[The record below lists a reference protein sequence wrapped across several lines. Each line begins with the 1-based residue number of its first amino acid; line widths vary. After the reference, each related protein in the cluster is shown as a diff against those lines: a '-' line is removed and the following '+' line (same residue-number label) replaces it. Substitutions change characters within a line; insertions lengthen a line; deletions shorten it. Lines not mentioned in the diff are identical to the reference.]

1 MDVPTLVQAVNGSKG
16 LVPADQPLSSF
27 LTRLMSLADTVVRPS
42 SRRVRVDGLCSSRC
56 RRLAFWR
63 RIFPVPVRR
72 NRFEAPLWVLALG
85 MFPLLL
91 VLSRT
96 GWYWLVLVG
105 GRSVGG
111 RVGVGRRIGIRCRAG
126 LWSFRV
132 ARPGAGLRA
141 AVRCQHHRHVAAV
154 LLGGRFDESVVGDVR
169 TQALQQSVAQFGPR
183 LLTSAKHDG
192 DLDLRSRLQEADY
205 VALLGLVVVIVDFWS
220 QLLFFDDGLLLV
232 PAGFARL
239 LRRLVFELAVV
250 HDFAD
255 RRSGVRGNFDEV
267 EIGVRGDAQCVL
279 DAHYA
284 YLLSPG
290 ADQSDFRSADALVD
304 AGLSADGASLV
315 GLLWFSNS
323 GLSGGK
329 PHQQQKSPAQAGPN
343 ADRSRLGTM
352 PAARAARGTGIHD
365 ARDRTAQP

>member
-1 MDVPTLVQAVNGSKG
+1 MVLNGR
-16 LVPADQPLSSF
+16 VPAGQPFSSL
-27 LTRLMSLADTVVRPS
+27 LTRLVSLADTVVRPS

-72 NRFEAPLWVLALG
+72 NRFDDPLWVLALG
-85 MFPLLL
+85 MFPLLS
-91 VLSRT
+91 VLSALQY
-96 GWYWLVLVG
+96 GLGLVG
-105 GRSVGG
+105 VRSVG
-111 RVGVGRRIGIRCRAG
+111 RRAGVGRRIGIGCLAASR
-126 LWSFRV
+126 SFGV
-132 ARPGAGLRA
+132 PRPGAGLRA
-141 AVRCQHHRHVAAV
+141 AVRRQHHRHVAAV

-169 TQALQQSVAQFGPR
+169 AQALQQSVAQLGPR

-205 VALLGLVVVIVDFWS
+205 VALLGLVIVIVDLWP

-232 PAGFARL
+232 AAGFARL

-250 HDFAD
+250 HDLAD
-255 RRSGVRGNFDEV
+255 RRPGVRGNFNEV

-284 YLLSPG
+284 YLLPPW
-290 ADQSDFRSADALVD
+290 ADQPDFRYADALVD

-315 GLLWFSNS
+315 GVISFEWRPQRWKTTPSAK
-323 GLSGGK
+323 K
-329 PHQQQKSPAQAGPN
+329 PCTSRAQCRPIA
-343 ADRSRLGTM
+343 AVTA
-352 PAARAARGTGIHD
+352 PAARAT
-365 ARDRTAQP
+365 